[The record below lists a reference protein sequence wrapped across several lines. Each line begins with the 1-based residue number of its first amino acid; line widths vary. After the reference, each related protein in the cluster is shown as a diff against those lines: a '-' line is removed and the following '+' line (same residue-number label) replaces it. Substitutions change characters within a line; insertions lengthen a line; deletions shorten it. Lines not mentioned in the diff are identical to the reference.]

1 MKDTLQFVS
10 LSRYLLN
17 RRISKSHFSYI
28 WSSSYNLLIWTRF
41 YDHKISFDKR
51 RNKTD
56 RPVKLSQILLITSNN
71 TMIRLHSSTCLI
83 TLIPLIYPITLYKF
97 IYGVDLD
104 AWTRLRRPRE
114 SCTTSNLSSIFLID
128 LPQLPFKV
136 HRNVPFVILIYKN
149 SWIYWRVLY
158 RFFFWKK
165 IIYVV
170 YSFIIGKK
178 MF

>member
-71 TMIRLHSSTCLI
+71 TMIRLHSSTCFTCNHAYPPYLSDHFIQIYLRNWSRCLNEASSSPRILHDLELI
-83 TLIPLIYPITLYKF
+83 L
-97 IYGVDLD
+97 DLPH
-104 AWTRLRRPRE
+104 R
-114 SCTTSNLSSIFLID
+114 SSSTSVQSSSKRAVRYID
-128 LPQLPFKV
+128 L
-136 HRNVPFVILIYKN
+136 
-149 SWIYWRVLY
+149 
-158 RFFFWKK
+158 
-165 IIYVV
+165 
-170 YSFIIGKK
+170 
-178 MF
+178 